1 MPLHHRRTDPLR
13 LTAGA
18 PVSVP
23 RQVDTTRP
31 LRPHLPAVTLRR
43 RITASGNRHAA
54 GGRPLWRRQ
63 RLRRHRRF
71 PPVRRTIIG
80 TMLDKVGYFSSKP
93 HIKSLISLTA
103 DNQAIF

>member
-1 MPLHHRRTDPLR
+1 MMPLHHRRTDPLR

-23 RQVDTTRP
+23 RQVDRTRP
-31 LRPHLPAVTLRR
+31 LRPHLPAATLRR
-43 RITASGNRHAA
+43 RITASGNRRA
-54 GGRPLWRRQ
+54 GDRHQWRRQ